1 MCLLLENI
9 HRINCLL
16 ESKEEQVLSLTS
28 TLEVLA
34 DSGQAEATEVINCF
48 DSEVNKYRDT
58 NARLLQEIQT
68 NSGHIADMV
77 RNTDIRK
84 KMISQLEFDVNIIE
98 RESKRL
104 QVLQT
109 SDMINYP
116 PQPRSQLC
124 STKPY
129 FQSDLSTIQSI
140 GDHLQHSCDDEH
152 SGHSQDIIQA
162 GQPVKLGQTS
172 GLQTDLSK
180 KLEYGSDSSSDT
192 GVCSLSSSEG
202 DYSLSTLV

>member
-1 MCLLLENI
+1 MSLLLENI

-28 TLEVLA
+28 TLEVLG
-34 DSGQAEATEVINCF
+34 DSGQAEATDQVINCF
-48 DSEVNKYRDT
+48 DSEVAKYRDT
-58 NARLLQEIQT
+58 NARLLQEIQE

-84 KMISQLEFDVNIIE
+84 KMISQLEFDVNVIE

-104 QVLQT
+104 QVS
-109 SDMINYP
+109 SD
-116 PQPRSQLC
+116 QLSSSAQVC

-129 FQSDLSTIQSI
+129 FQCDLSTIQSI

-152 SGHSQDIIQA
+152 SGQA
-162 GQPVKLGQTS
+162 RPAHQTKLAQTS
-172 GLQTDLSK
+172 GLQRDLSK
-180 KLEYGSDSSSDT
+180 SKLEYGSDSSSDT

>member
-140 GDHLQHSCDDEH
+140 GDHLQHSCDDQH
-152 SGHSQDIIQA
+152 SGQA
-162 GQPVKLGQTS
+162 RPGQTVKLDQTS
-172 GLQTDLSK
+172 GLQRDLSK
-180 KLEYGSDSSSDT
+180 SKLEYGSDSSSDT

>member
-1 MCLLLENI
+1 LLENI

-28 TLEVLA
+28 TLQVLGDLG
-34 DSGQAEATEVINCF
+34 DSEATGQVINCF
-48 DSEVNKYRDT
+48 ESEVTKYRDI
-58 NARLLQEIQT
+58 NARLLQEIQD

-77 RNTDIRK
+77 KNTDIRK

-98 RESKRL
+98 RESKKL
-104 QVLQT
+104 Q
-109 SDMINYP
+109 
-116 PQPRSQLC
+116 C
-124 STKPY
+124 
-129 FQSDLSTIQSI
+129 DLTTVQSI
-140 GDHLQHSCDDEH
+140 GDHLQNSCDDKH
-152 SGHSQDIIQA
+152 SGHTQDIIEP
-162 GQPVKLGQTS
+162 GQPVSLGKTS

>member
-48 DSEVNKYRDT
+48 DSEVTKYRDI
-58 NARLLQEIQT
+58 NARLLQEIQE

-98 RESKRL
+98 RESKKL
-104 QVLQT
+104 QVLF
-109 SDMINYP
+109 DCALLHI
-116 PQPRSQLC
+116 
-124 STKPY
+124 
-129 FQSDLSTIQSI
+129 
-140 GDHLQHSCDDEH
+140 E
-152 SGHSQDIIQA
+152 
-162 GQPVKLGQTS
+162 
-172 GLQTDLSK
+172 GLNIFSVT
-180 KLEYGSDSSSDT
+180 
-192 GVCSLSSSEG
+192 
-202 DYSLSTLV
+202 

>member
-1 MCLLLENI
+1 MSLLLENI

-28 TLEVLA
+28 TLEVLR
-34 DSGQAEATEVINCF
+34 DSGQAEATDQVINCF
-48 DSEVNKYRDT
+48 DSEVAKYRDT
-58 NARLLQEIQT
+58 NARLLQEIQE

-104 QVLQT
+104 QVS
-109 SDMINYP
+109 SD
-116 PQPRSQLC
+116 QLSSPAQVC

-129 FQSDLSTIQSI
+129 FQCDLSTIQSI

-152 SGHSQDIIQA
+152 SGQA
-162 GQPVKLGQTS
+162 RPGHQVKLAQTS
-172 GLQTDLSK
+172 GLQRDLNKS

>member
-1 MCLLLENI
+1 MLLENI

-28 TLEVLA
+28 TIQVLG
-34 DSGQAEATEVINCF
+34 DLGESQETGKVIKCF
-48 DSEVNKYRDT
+48 DSEVTKYRDI
-58 NARLLQEIQT
+58 NARLLQEIQE

-98 RESKRL
+98 RESKKL
-104 QVLQT
+104 QVLFDICGVSLLT
-109 SDMINYP
+109 DC
-116 PQPRSQLC
+116 L
-124 STKPY
+124 Y
-129 FQSDLSTIQSI
+129 FQCDLTTIQSI
-140 GDHLQHSCDDEH
+140 GDHLQNSCDDEH
-152 SGHSQDIIQA
+152 SGHSQDIIEP
-162 GQPVKLGQTS
+162 GQTVKLGQTS
-172 GLQTDLSK
+172 DLQTELSK